1 MSQQPRKSSLGV
13 LTLAALGVVYG
24 DIGTSPLYT
33 MREVFAGVHH
43 AVPVTPGN
51 VLGILSL
58 IFWTLILIVTLKYAA
73 FILRADNNGE
83 GGVMALMALVQRVG
97 DGRGQALTLLGL
109 FGAALFYGD
118 GAITPA
124 ISVLSA
130 VEGLEVAT
138 PAFRPWVLP
147 IALGILFALF
157 RIQRQGTGRVGQ
169 LFGPITTLWF
179 VTLAVLGIVN
189 IADQPRVLEALSPA
203 PGVAFF
209 LDQPGLAF
217 FSLGAVI
224 LAVTGAEALYA
235 DMGHFG
241 RLPVR
246 VAWVGLVFP
255 ALTLNYLGQ
264 GALLLADPTAVAHP
278 FYGLAPGWALYP
290 LVVLATAATVIASQA
305 VISGVYSMTHQAI
318 QLGFA
323 PWMRVQ
329 HTSSREIGQIY
340 LPGVNWVLFLAV
352 ALLTVTF
359 GSSDKLG
366 AAYGVAVA
374 GTMGI
379 TTVLVYQVAR
389 RHWGWSRRTGVL
401 VLGVVLVVDLT
412 FFLANLAKVV
422 DGGWFPLAF
431 GAVVFTLMATW
442 HRGRELLGARREREG
457 MALAEFVTSMA
468 TSNLPTVPGTAI
480 YLTPRP
486 EKVPHSLLHSLKHY
500 KCLHE
505 RVVILEIRFANTP
518 FVPAGRRVEV
528 EPLGGRFFRVRATF
542 GFMDQPHLTR
552 TLHIC
557 ASHGLVCDAADSTFF
572 LGRETLIPSAKA
584 PMAYWRQLLFIAMS
598 RNAGG
603 PGAYFGIA
611 PNRVVELGAQLT
623 L

>member
-1 MSQQPRKSSLGV
+1 MPPHAHKSSLGV

-33 MREVFAGVHH
+33 MREVFAASHH
-43 AVPVTPGN
+43 PVPVTPEN

-58 IFWTLILIVTLKYAA
+58 IFWSLILIVTVKYATL
-73 FILRADNNGE
+73 ILRADNNGE

-97 DGRGQALTLLGL
+97 DGRGQAVTLLGL
-109 FGAALFYGD
+109 IGAALFFGD

-130 VEGLEVAT
+130 IEGLEVAT
-138 PAFRPWVLP
+138 PAFQPWVLP

-157 RIQRQGTGRVGQ
+157 RIQKHGTGKVGR
-169 LFGPITTLWF
+169 LFGPITTVWF

-189 IADQPRVLEALSPA
+189 IVDQPRVLEALSPA
-203 PGVAFF
+203 PGIGFLVA
-209 LDQPGLAF
+209 QPGLAF
-217 FSLGAVI
+217 LSLGAVI
-224 LAVTGAEALYA
+224 LAVTGAETLYA

-246 VAWVGLVFP
+246 LAWLGLVLP

-264 GALLLADPTAVAHP
+264 GALLLADPGAVAHP
-278 FYGLAPGWALYP
+278 FYGLAPEWALFP

-305 VISGVYSMTHQAI
+305 VISGVYSITHQAI

-323 PWMRVQ
+323 PWMRVH
-329 HTSSREIGQIY
+329 HTSSHEIGQIY
-340 LPGVNWVLFLAV
+340 LPGVNWALFLAV
-352 ALLTVTF
+352 VLLVVTF
-359 GSSDKLG
+359 GSSDSLG
-366 AAYGVAVA
+366 AAYGIAVA

-389 RHWGWSRRTGVL
+389 RHWGWSQRTGLV
-401 VLGVVLVVDLT
+401 VLGALLVVDLA
-412 FFLANLAKVV
+412 FFSANLAKVV

-442 HRGRELLGARREREG
+442 HRGRELLGARRDREG
-457 MALAEFVTSMA
+457 MALTEFVASMA
-468 TSNLPTVPGTAI
+468 TSDLPIVPGTAI

-505 RVVILEIRFANTP
+505 RVLILEIRFANTP

-528 EPLGGRFFRVRATF
+528 EPLGGRFFLVRATF

-552 TLHIC
+552 ALHTC
-557 ASHGLVCDAADSTFF
+557 ASHGLVCDPTESTFF

-603 PGAYFGIA
+603 PSAYFGIA
-611 PNRVVELGAQLT
+611 PNRVVELGAQMT

>member
-1 MSQQPRKSSLGV
+1 MPQQTHKQSLSG

-33 MREVFAGVHH
+33 MREVFAASHH
-43 AVPVTPGN
+43 PVPATPEN

-58 IFWTLILIVTLKYAA
+58 VFWSLILIVTVKYAA
-73 FILRADNNGE
+73 LILRADNQGE
-83 GGVMALMALVQRVG
+83 GGVMALMALVQRVA
-97 DGRGQALTLLGL
+97 DGRGHTLTLLGL

-124 ISVLSA
+124 ISVLAA

-138 PAFRPWVLP
+138 PAFQPWVLP

-157 RIQRQGTGRVGQ
+157 RIQRRGTGHVGR

-179 VTLAVLGIVN
+179 VTLALLGIVN
-189 IADQPRVLEALSPA
+189 IAGQPRVFEAVSPL
-203 PGVAFF
+203 PGITFF
-209 LDQPGLAF
+209 AAQPGLAF
-217 FSLGAVI
+217 LSLGAVI
-224 LAVTGAEALYA
+224 LAVTGAETLYA

-241 RLPVR
+241 RQPVR
-246 VAWVGLVFP
+246 LAWLGLVLP

-264 GALLLADPTAVAHP
+264 GALLLADPAAVAYP
-278 FYGLAPGWALYP
+278 FYGLAPSWALYP

-305 VISGVYSMTHQAI
+305 VISGVYSITHQAI

-329 HTSSREIGQIY
+329 HTSSSEIGQIY
-340 LPGVNWVLFLAV
+340 LPGVNWALFALVVVLV
-352 ALLTVTF
+352 VTF
-359 GSSDKLG
+359 GSSDNLA

-389 RHWGWSRRTGVL
+389 RLWGWSRRTAVL
-401 VLGVVLVVDLT
+401 AFGAMLAVDLT
-412 FFLANLAKVV
+412 FFAANLAKVV

-442 HRGRELLGARREREG
+442 QRGRELLAARRDREG
-457 MALAEFVTSMA
+457 MALTEFVASMA
-468 TSNLPTVPGTAI
+468 TSEVPTVPGTAI
-480 YLTPRP
+480 FLTPRP

-505 RVVILEIRFANTP
+505 RVVVLEIRFADTP

-528 EPLGGRFFRVRATF
+528 EPLGGQFFRVRATF
-542 GFMDQPHLTR
+542 GFMDRPNLAR
-552 TLHIC
+552 TLHTC
-557 ASHGLVCDAADSTFF
+557 ESRGVACDPTESTFF

-611 PNRVVELGAQLT
+611 PNRVVELGAQMT

>member
-1 MSQQPRKSSLGV
+1 MPPHAQKSSLGV

-33 MREVFAGVHH
+33 MREVFAASHH
-43 AVPVTPGN
+43 PVPVTPEN

-58 IFWTLILIVTLKYAA
+58 IFWSLILIVTVKYATL
-73 FILRADNNGE
+73 ILRADNNGE

-97 DGRGQALTLLGL
+97 DGRGQAVTLLGL
-109 FGAALFYGD
+109 IGAALFFGD

-130 VEGLEVAT
+130 IEGLEVAT
-138 PAFRPWVLP
+138 PAFQPWVLP

-157 RIQRQGTGRVGQ
+157 RIQKHGTGKVGR
-169 LFGPITTLWF
+169 LFGPITTVWF

-189 IADQPRVLEALSPA
+189 IVDQPRVLEALSPA
-203 PGVAFF
+203 PGIGFLVA
-209 LDQPGLAF
+209 QPGLAF
-217 FSLGAVI
+217 LSLGAVI
-224 LAVTGAEALYA
+224 LAVTGAETLYA

-246 VAWVGLVFP
+246 LAWLGLVLP

-264 GALLLADPTAVAHP
+264 GALLLADPGAVAHP
-278 FYGLAPGWALYP
+278 FYGLAPEWALFP

-305 VISGVYSMTHQAI
+305 VISGVYSITHQAI

-323 PWMRVQ
+323 PWMRVH
-329 HTSSREIGQIY
+329 HTSSHEIGQIY
-340 LPGVNWVLFLAV
+340 LPGVNWALFLAV
-352 ALLTVTF
+352 VLLVVTF
-359 GSSDKLG
+359 GSSDSLG
-366 AAYGVAVA
+366 AAYGIAVA

-389 RHWGWSRRTGVL
+389 RHWGWSQRTGLV
-401 VLGVVLVVDLT
+401 VLGALLVVDLA
-412 FFLANLAKVV
+412 FFSANLAKVV

-442 HRGRELLGARREREG
+442 HRGRELLGARRDREG
-457 MALAEFVTSMA
+457 MALTEFVASMA
-468 TSNLPTVPGTAI
+468 TSDLPIVPGTAI

-500 KCLHE
+500 KFLHE
-505 RVVILEIRFANTP
+505 RVLILEIRFANTP

-528 EPLGGRFFRVRATF
+528 EPLGGRFFLVRATF

-552 TLHIC
+552 ALHTC
-557 ASHGLVCDAADSTFF
+557 ASHGLVCDPTESTFF

-603 PGAYFGIA
+603 PSAYFGIA
-611 PNRVVELGAQLT
+611 PNRVVELGAQMT

>member
-1 MSQQPRKSSLGV
+1 MSQQPTKSSLGV
-13 LTLAALGVVYG
+13 LTLGALGVVYG

-33 MREVFAGVHH
+33 LREVFAGAHH
-43 AVPVTPGN
+43 PVPVTPGN

-58 IFWTLILIVTLKYAA
+58 VFWSLVLVVTVKYAA

-83 GGVMALMALVQRVG
+83 GGVMALMALVQRIG
-97 DGRGQALTLLGL
+97 DGRSRALTLLGL

-138 PAFRPWVLP
+138 PAFQPWVIP

-157 RIQRQGTGRVGQ
+157 RIQKHGTGRVGQ

-179 VTLAVLGIVN
+179 VTLAILGIAN
-189 IADQPRVLEALSPA
+189 IAAQPRVLEALSPA
-203 PGVAFF
+203 HGAAFF
-209 LDQPGLAF
+209 AAQPGLAF

-241 RLPVR
+241 RMPVR
-246 VAWVGLVFP
+246 VAWIGMVFP
-255 ALTLNYLGQ
+255 ALTLNYFGQ
-264 GALLLADPTAVAHP
+264 GALLLADPAAVANP

-305 VISGVYSMTHQAI
+305 VISGVYSLTHQAI

-329 HTSSREIGQIY
+329 HTSTREIGQIY
-340 LPGVNWVLFLAV
+340 LPGVNWILFLTV
-352 ALLTVTF
+352 ALLMVTF
-359 GSSDKLG
+359 GSSDNLG

-389 RHWGWSRRTGVL
+389 RQWGWSRLTGL
-401 VLGVVLVVDLT
+401 LLLGAMLAVDLT
-412 FFLANLAKVV
+412 FFSANLAKIV

-431 GAVVFTLMATW
+431 GVVVFTLMATW
-442 HRGRELLGARREREG
+442 RRGRDLLSARRDREG
-457 MALAEFVTSMA
+457 MALAEFVASMA
-468 TSNLPTVPGTAI
+468 SSDLPTVPGTAI

-505 RVVILEIRFANTP
+505 RVVILELRFANTP
-518 FVPAGRRVEV
+518 FVAAGRRVEV

-552 TLHIC
+552 TLHTC
-557 ASHGLVCDAADSTFF
+557 ASHGLICDAAESTFF
-572 LGRETLIPSAKA
+572 LGRETLIPSTKA

-598 RNAGG
+598 RNAGS
-603 PGAYFGIA
+603 PSAYFGIA